1 MGSRTL
7 PRRDTAAEPLAPSRH
22 LCSLLSGEDYGRPLC
37 RFSDSE
43 VTFRRRSST
52 IYLTNLQKQHRH
64 ERRWKQNPRILFI
77 GNVVK
82 EPLLDALLALAE
94 PSSTEGPRGVAA
106 EPVGASPTVVTT
118 AILAL
123 TRDATARDLL
133 MEIAIERGYGLCCA
147 VDGGEA
153 IAVLTTEPPALVV
166 VDIDTPDGRALLRA
180 LRAEERWRG
189 IPIFALT
196 ATNNPMVTVTI
207 DAPVFFKPDLGGL
220 EDAVVG
226 RFESTEHLL
235 PPRLPNWLHRPPSA

>member
-1 MGSRTL
+1 MAVELSSSDR
-7 PRRDTAAEPLAPSRH
+7 PRAGTPPL
-22 LCSLLSGEDYGRPLC
+22 G
-37 RFSDSE
+37 
-43 VTFRRRSST
+43 V
-52 IYLTNLQKQHRH
+52 
-64 ERRWKQNPRILFI
+64 
-77 GNVVK
+77 
-82 EPLLDALLALAE
+82 
-94 PSSTEGPRGVAA
+94 VAA
-106 EPVGASPTVVTT
+106 DMGAGSGVGVGAVPAIAAT

-153 IAVLTTEPPALVV
+153 IRVLGTEPPALVV

-189 IPIFALT
+189 IPLFALT

-220 EDAVVG
+220 EEAVVG
-226 RFESTEHLL
+226 RFESTEQELAPL
-235 PPRLPNWLHRPPSA
+235 RFADWLHRPPSA

>member
-1 MGSRTL
+1 MSDLFETG
-7 PRRDTAAEPLAPSRH
+7 RRGGT
-22 LCSLLSGEDYGRPLC
+22 
-37 RFSDSE
+37 
-43 VTFRRRSST
+43 
-52 IYLTNLQKQHRH
+52 TNLQKQHLA
-64 ERRWKQNPRILFI
+64 ERRRKQKTVIVAGEDI
-77 GNVVK
+77 VK
-82 EPLLDALLALAE
+82 DPLADPLSLNQVAE
-94 PSSTEGPRGVAA
+94 SSGEHARTRSASEVGISPSVMA
-106 EPVGASPTVVTT
+106 T

-153 IAVLTTEPPALVV
+153 IRVLGSEPPALVV

-189 IPIFALT
+189 IPLFALT

-226 RFESTEHLL
+226 RFESAEHLV
-235 PPRLPNWLHRPPSA
+235 PNLGDWLRRPPSA

>member
-1 MGSRTL
+1 MSESESTTGSVE
-7 PRRDTAAEPLAPSRH
+7 DASAAA
-22 LCSLLSGEDYGRPLC
+22 
-37 RFSDSE
+37 
-43 VTFRRRSST
+43 
-52 IYLTNLQKQHRH
+52 
-64 ERRWKQNPRILFI
+64 
-77 GNVVK
+77 
-82 EPLLDALLALAE
+82 
-94 PSSTEGPRGVAA
+94 
-106 EPVGASPTVVTT
+106 VGATPAVEAT

-147 VDGGEA
+147 VDGSEA
-153 IAVLTTEPPALVV
+153 IRVLGMEPPALVV

-189 IPIFALT
+189 IPLFALT

-226 RFESTEHLL
+226 RFESGEQVVGPLGD
-235 PPRLPNWLHRPPSA
+235 WLRRPPSA

>member
-1 MGSRTL
+1 M
-7 PRRDTAAEPLAPSRH
+7 
-22 LCSLLSGEDYGRPLC
+22 
-37 RFSDSE
+37 
-43 VTFRRRSST
+43 
-52 IYLTNLQKQHRH
+52 
-64 ERRWKQNPRILFI
+64 
-77 GNVVK
+77 K
-82 EPLLDALLALAE
+82 EPATTHVMSSADS
-94 PSSTEGPRGVAA
+94 PSTEKQATHD
-106 EPVGASPTVVTT
+106 VGAAPGIGAT

-153 IAVLTTEPPALVV
+153 IRVLGAEPPALVV

-189 IPIFALT
+189 IPLFALT

-226 RFESTEHLL
+226 RFESAEHVIT
-235 PPRLPNWLHRPPSA
+235 PVGDWLRRPPSA

>member
-1 MGSRTL
+1 MKDPANDLSLLTAVEGAAER
-7 PRRDTAAEPLAPSRH
+7 PRRPSGGPQEVGVSPAA
-22 LCSLLSGEDYGRPLC
+22 
-37 RFSDSE
+37 
-43 VTFRRRSST
+43 
-52 IYLTNLQKQHRH
+52 
-64 ERRWKQNPRILFI
+64 
-77 GNVVK
+77 
-82 EPLLDALLALAE
+82 
-94 PSSTEGPRGVAA
+94 
-106 EPVGASPTVVTT
+106 VTT

-153 IAVLTTEPPALVV
+153 IRVLGTEPPALVV

-189 IPIFALT
+189 IPLFALT

-226 RFESTEHLL
+226 RFESTEHQL
-235 PPRLPNWLHRPPSA
+235 PPDG